1 MRSRAVAL
9 LIVGAALA
17 PSTAL
22 AARSLSDSTA
32 YNMAL
37 AQAIKDKNA
46 EYAKVG
52 GTWLAPEVS
61 CRRKASTWMVCHN
74 TIGQSVTS
82 AHPSHIV
89 CKRTVDVR
97 LRSGRPAPVLTKR
110 PMTCTS

>member
-1 MRSRAVAL
+1 MRRAVAL

-22 AARSLSDSTA
+22 AARVLSDSTA
-32 YNMAL
+32 YNMAF

-74 TIGQSVTS
+74 TIGQSATS
-82 AHPSHIV
+82 PAHVV

-110 PMTCTS
+110 PMTCVG